1 MTPHE
6 QLPASYLASCEKFFK
21 SLSAKQR
28 AASIDKK
35 FKSFK
40 HQASSFKHQASSIK
54 HQASSIKHQAPA
66 GLPEVEK
73 KIKKHLTPTKSYYI
87 R

>member
-35 FKSFK
+35 QIDVHGFNNM
-40 HQASSFKHQASSIK
+40 IK
-54 HQASSIKHQAPA
+54 VLKFLDKEFNKAYDR
-66 GLPEVEK
+66 K
-73 KIKKHLTPTKSYYI
+73 KA
-87 R
+87 